1 MGGGGNSEGKEREE
15 KVRREEQESNG
26 GYGTKGG
33 MAWGVKQSDGRY
45 ERCPI
50 LHDSQ
55 MHLQHIYYLTAL
67 QSYCLAHTKDAAWRG
82 ERGQKKTEIRRVMEV
97 EGTLNSLT
105 QTICSYHGECR
116 AQYLTNLQC
125 VAVF

>member
-1 MGGGGNSEGKEREE
+1 MEAMGQKEGWGGGLSR
-15 KVRREEQESNG
+15 VMA
-26 GYGTKGG
+26 GTKD
-33 MAWGVKQSDGRY
+33 A
-45 ERCPI
+45 PI